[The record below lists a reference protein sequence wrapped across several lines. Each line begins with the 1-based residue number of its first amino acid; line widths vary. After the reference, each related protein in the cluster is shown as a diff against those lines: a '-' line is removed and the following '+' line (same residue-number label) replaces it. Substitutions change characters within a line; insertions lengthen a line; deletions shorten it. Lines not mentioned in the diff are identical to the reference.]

1 MQCGLFSKR
10 TRCPHAPFQV
20 QCVLGGDFPATKDVT
35 WPTCDSTNPPPCT
48 GFLSP
53 PAGSGISI
61 VEELSVIA
69 GGSVYYRCDDHPKMT
84 TNLGMEV
91 RVRCARDGAGGVAF
105 EKPAGWDLLAC
116 EPAAYPDFEDT
127 PCRCLGDVGIT
138 KAQHSE
144 ILDKVCRM
152 DTPRVIYGTQIV
164 PFKSRCGVTSL
175 ADIVPEN
182 RCYCTEKVDDGVG
195 MMLLCTFVGTANN
208 SHSHYALKKT
218 YPSGPSW
225 SSRATSGTRTSP
237 TRSPSSSRP
246 PSSSWRPPSVSNS
259 LLPSEDFFPPNKKR
273 NSFLPPV

>member
-1 MQCGLFSKR
+1 M
-10 TRCPHAPFQV
+10 
-20 QCVLGGDFPATKDVT
+20 LGGDFPATKDVT

-208 SHSHYALKKT
+208 SHSYTLHIKKDLSFWSVVELKSHLWNKNLSDPLT
-218 YPSGPSW
+218 IEFQAAELELETAVSFKFTPSLG
-225 SSRATSGTRTSP
+225 RLLSP
-237 TRSPSSSRP
+237 
-246 PSSSWRPPSVSNS
+246 
-259 LLPSEDFFPPNKKR
+259 E
-273 NSFLPPV
+273 